1 MIGRLNR
8 MVLRNLRIV
17 GREEE
22 VRLFLADRF
31 PGAIVITGAELC
43 GSRVVVE
50 VQTSNIEESAEPD
63 TTRDLQAVIS
73 ESISL
78 ES

>member
-31 PGAIVITGAELC
+31 PGAIVITSAELC
-43 GSRVVVE
+43 DSRVVVE
-50 VQTSNIEESAEPD
+50 VQPSNIEESAEPD

-73 ESISL
+73 ESISP